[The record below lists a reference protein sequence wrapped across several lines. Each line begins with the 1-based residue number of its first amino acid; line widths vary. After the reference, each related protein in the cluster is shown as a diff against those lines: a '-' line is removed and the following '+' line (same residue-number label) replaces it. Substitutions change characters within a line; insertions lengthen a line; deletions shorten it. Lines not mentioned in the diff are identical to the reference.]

1 MGLIVNRERLL
12 AEYPTCYA
20 CDEKRGSAEHVPPK
34 CFFPDERDENGKLLY
49 RKQLIKVP
57 ACDVHNLRKSKDDFY
72 AAFHLTS
79 TMRGNHCANLV
90 RDGMIKR
97 AIERDQQERGGA
109 FTRRVLAQVKGK
121 VGNNYY
127 GELDP
132 ERMARVLE
140 LCARGLYF
148 AETTKK
154 LLLPLR
160 VANLDFDLP
169 DPAHAARL
177 AEMRKSFA
185 REMRGCEYKSA
196 NPDVFQY
203 AICEKPEQNIIIVEM
218 VFYGDQHRWA
228 FYHPDAERQVF

>member
-1 MGLIVNRERLL
+1 MGLVINRERLI

-20 CDEKRGSAEHVPPK
+20 CDEKRRSVEHVPPK
-34 CFFPDERDENGKLLY
+34 CFFPDEKDADGNLLY
-49 RKQLIKVP
+49 RKQLLTVP
-57 ACDVHNLRKSKDDFY
+57 ACDAHNLQKSKDDFY

-79 TMRGNHCANLV
+79 NIHGNHCAKLI

-97 AIERDQQERGGA
+97 AIEHDHRKRGSA
-109 FTRRVLAQVKGK
+109 LAKRLLGQIKGM
-121 VGNNYY
+121 VGENYY

-140 LCARGLYF
+140 LCARGVYF
-148 AETTKK
+148 AENLKK

-169 DPAHAARL
+169 DADQAAQL
-177 AEMRKSFA
+177 ARMRNSFAEEMR
-185 REMRGCEYKSA
+185 ECEYKGA

-203 AICEKPEQNIIIVEM
+203 TICEKPEKDVVIVGM
-218 VFYGDQHRWA
+218 IFYGDQHRWA
-228 FYHPDAERQVF
+228 FYHPNAERQSF